1 MRPCLSFLRQWARAP
16 STRATAM
23 LSVAGTHWHKK
34 SGAIIAS
41 PGEKS
46 RFKSLLIGRLVILTA
61 FTSLPLKAEDVSTN
75 FQHYEPE
82 TGIVRIDI
90 NEAPKIDGDIS
101 DPVWSRA
108 TRIDTFYQTQ
118 PIQGAKPSELTVAY
132 MAYDENNLYFAF
144 YCGDSQ
150 PDQIL
155 ATVMQRD
162 RQIFQDDNIRVYLD
176 PYNSARDAMAFLV
189 NSLGTQMDILIENN
203 STFYPEWDTIWDVEA
218 RRTNDGWT
226 AEMAIPFRSISF
238 DPGVDEWGFE
248 IMRQIRHKNETV
260 RWSQIDQFLTPF
272 DVSRI
277 GLITGIR
284 DTRRGLGLD
293 VQAFGKIKYER
304 DWMQRPRDDSF
315 TPEPSGNIFYKITPS
330 LTGTL
335 TLNTDFS
342 DSPLDER
349 QVNTGRFSL
358 FFPETRDFFLQDRT
372 IFEFGGRALTPPRT
386 DINGLPFFTRK
397 IGIVNDEAVDLIAG
411 GKLSGRIGNLNV
423 GALSVRMDN
432 TDNID
437 AETLSVA
444 RLSADIL
451 EESRIGAILT
461 NGDPD
466 GTGKNTLAGVDFQYQ
481 NSNLF
486 NRGRFL
492 ADIFYQRSFS
502 DDVHGPAG
510 GKNDDMFG
518 FFLGYPNDLLRW
530 FISGKEVGN
539 RFEPALGFVNRRN
552 IRDYN
557 GDYIR
562 RKRFESSWVRWWE
575 GGVIGNIVT
584 DLNNDIESQKFTLVT
599 ALQNQIGD
607 EFTVKASNVREVI
620 TQPFLI
626 AGELHVPV
634 GDYHFNQFNVLLES
648 SNSRKVIANL
658 EVTCCRIYDG
668 DYLGLNT
675 SLEFRV
681 SKYFRL
687 TANHNLEKFELPAGD
702 LTVHVGSLDG
712 SINFSPDMQIDTQM
726 QYDNISERFSFSA
739 RFRWFP
745 KPQTEIF
752 MAVGQTANMES
763 SNFPGEFDPDQT
775 QAIIRLGHTFRF

>member
-1 MRPCLSFLRQWARAP
+1 
-16 STRATAM
+16 M

-118 PIQGAKPSELTVAY
+118 PIQGAKPSETTIAY
-132 MAYDENNLYFAF
+132 MAYDENNMYFAF
-144 YCGDSQ
+144 FCGDSQ

-162 RQIFQDDNIRVYLD
+162 RELFQDDNIRVYLD

-203 STFYPEWDTIWDVEA
+203 SNFYPEWDTIWDVEA
-218 RRTNDGWT
+218 RRTDDGWT

-284 DTRRGLGLD
+284 DTHRGLGLD

-386 DINGLPFFTRK
+386 EANGLPFFTRK

-466 GTGKNTLAGVDFQYQ
+466 GKGKNTLLGVDFQYQ

-492 ADIFYQRSFS
+492 ADIFYQHSFS

-510 GKNDDMFG
+510 GIDDDMFG

-557 GDYIR
+557 GDYVR

-648 SNSRKVIANL
+648 SKSRKVIANL

-775 QAIIRLGHTFRF
+775 QAIIRLRHTFRF

>member
-1 MRPCLSFLRQWARAP
+1 MISRIFIL
-16 STRATAM
+16 ATV
-23 LSVAGTHWHKK
+23 L
-34 SGAIIAS
+34 
-41 PGEKS
+41 
-46 RFKSLLIGRLVILTA
+46 
-61 FTSLPLKAEDVSTN
+61 SLPLKAEDVPVD

-82 TGIVRIDI
+82 AEIARIAVS
-90 NEAPKIDGDIS
+90 EAPNIDGDIS
-101 DPVWSRA
+101 DPVWSKA
-108 TRIDTFYQTQ
+108 TRIDKFYQTV
-118 PIQGAKPSELTVAY
+118 PVLGAEPSEITVVY

-144 YCGDSQ
+144 NCKDSQ
-150 PDQIL
+150 PDQIM

-162 RQIFQDDNIRVYLD
+162 RELWQDDNIRVYLD

-203 STFYPEWDTIWDVEA
+203 SNFYPEWDTIWDVEA
-218 RRTNDGWT
+218 RRTDDGWS

-238 DPGVDEWGFE
+238 DPGVDQWGFE
-248 IMRQIRHKNETV
+248 IMRQIRHKSESV
-260 RWSQIDQFLTPF
+260 RWSQIDQFLRPF

-277 GLITGIR
+277 GLLTGIR
-284 DTRRGLGLD
+284 DTNQGLGLD
-293 VQAFGKIKYER
+293 VQAFGKIDYER

-315 TPEPSGNIFYKITPS
+315 TPEASGNIFYKITPS

-372 IFEFGGRALTPPRT
+372 IFEFGGTAMTPPNT
-386 DINGLPFFTRK
+386 EFNGLPFFTRK
-397 IGIVNDEAVDLIAG
+397 IGIVGDEVVDLIAG

-423 GALSVRMDN
+423 GALSVRMDK
-432 TDNID
+432 TDNIE

-461 NGDPD
+461 HGDPD
-466 GTGKNTLAGVDFQYQ
+466 GTGRNTLAGVDFQYQ
-481 NSNLF
+481 NANLF

-492 ADIFYQRSFS
+492 ADFFYQRSFS
-502 DDVHGPAG
+502 NDVHGPAA
-510 GKNDDMFG
+510 GKDDDMLG

-530 FISGKEVGN
+530 FISGKEIGK

-562 RKRFESSWVRWWE
+562 RKRFQDSWVLWWE
-575 GGVIGNIVT
+575 GGVIGNVVT
-584 DLNNDIESQKFTLVT
+584 DLDNDIETHKFTLVT
-599 ALQNQIGD
+599 ALRNQIGD
-607 EFTVKASNVREVI
+607 EFKVKASNVREVI
-620 TQPFLI
+620 NLPFLI
-626 AGELHVPV
+626 AGELPVPL
-634 GDYHFNQFNVLLES
+634 GDYHFNQFDLVLNS
-648 SNSRKVIANL
+648 SISRKVIADI
-658 EVTCCRIYDG
+658 EVTCCRMFDG

-675 SLEFRV
+675 SLEFRL
-681 SKYFRL
+681 SKYLRL
-687 TANHNLEKFELPAGD
+687 TAKHNMERFELPAGD
-702 LTVHVGSLDG
+702 LTVHIGSLDG
-712 SINFSPDMQIDTQM
+712 SINFTPDVQIDTQM

-739 RFRWFP
+739 RYRWFP
-745 KPQTEIF
+745 RPETEVFI
-752 MAVGQTANMES
+752 AVGQTADMKS
-763 SNFPGEFDPDQT
+763 SRFPGHFDADQT
-775 QAIIRLGHTFRF
+775 QVTVRLGHTFRF

>member
-1 MRPCLSFLRQWARAP
+1 MSL
-16 STRATAM
+16 
-23 LSVAGTHWHKK
+23 K
-34 SGAIIAS
+34 S
-41 PGEKS
+41 P
-46 RFKSLLIGRLVILTA
+46 LIGKLVILTA
-61 FTSLPLKAEDVSTN
+61 ITSLPLKAEDVSIN

-82 TGIVRIDI
+82 AGIARIDI

-108 TRIDTFYQTQ
+108 TRIDTFYQTE
-118 PIQGAKPSELTVAY
+118 PIQGAKPSETTVAY

-150 PDQIL
+150 PEQIL

-162 RQIFQDDNIRVYLD
+162 RQLYQDDNIRVYLD

-203 STFYPEWDTIWDVEA
+203 SNFYPEWDTIWDVEA
-218 RRTNDGWT
+218 RRTSDGWT

-284 DTRRGLGLD
+284 DTHRGLGLD

-372 IFEFGGRALTPPRT
+372 IFEFGGRAMTPPRT

-423 GALSVRMDN
+423 GALSVRMDE

-451 EESRIGAILT
+451 EDSRIGAILT
-461 NGDPD
+461 HGDPD
-466 GTGKNTLAGVDFQYQ
+466 GTGKNTLAGVDFQYH
-481 NSNLF
+481 NPNLF
-486 NRGRFL
+486 NRGRFR
-492 ADIFYQRSFS
+492 ADFFYQRSFS
-502 DDVHGPAG
+502 DDVHWPAG
-510 GKNDDMFG
+510 GIDDDMFG

-530 FISGKEVGN
+530 FISGKEIGN

-557 GDYIR
+557 GDYVR
-562 RKRFESSWVRWWE
+562 RKRFQDSWVRWWE
-575 GGVIGNIVT
+575 GGVIGNLVT
-584 DLNNDIESQKFTLVT
+584 DLDNDIESQKFTLVT

-620 TQPFLI
+620 NQPFLV
-626 AGELHVPV
+626 AGELPVPV
-634 GDYHFNQFNVLLES
+634 GDYHFNQFDVLLES
-648 SNSRKVIANL
+648 SKSRKVIATL
-658 EVTCCRIYDG
+658 GLVCCRIYDG
-668 DYLGLNT
+668 DYLGLNS

-687 TANHNLEKFELPAGD
+687 TANHNLEKFELPAGN
-702 LTVHVGSLDG
+702 LTVHIGSLDG
-712 SINFSPDMQIDTQM
+712 SINFTPDMQIDTQM

-752 MAVGQTANMES
+752 LAVGQTADLES
-763 SNFPGEFDPDQT
+763 SNFPGDFDPDQT
-775 QAIIRLGHTFRF
+775 QALIRLGHTFRF

>member
-1 MRPCLSFLRQWARAP
+1 
-16 STRATAM
+16 
-23 LSVAGTHWHKK
+23 
-34 SGAIIAS
+34 
-41 PGEKS
+41 
-46 RFKSLLIGRLVILTA
+46 
-61 FTSLPLKAEDVSTN
+61 
-75 FQHYEPE
+75 
-82 TGIVRIDI
+82 
-90 NEAPKIDGDIS
+90 
-101 DPVWSRA
+101 
-108 TRIDTFYQTQ
+108 
-118 PIQGAKPSELTVAY
+118 
-132 MAYDENNLYFAF
+132 
-144 YCGDSQ
+144 
-150 PDQIL
+150 
-155 ATVMQRD
+155 
-162 RQIFQDDNIRVYLD
+162 
-176 PYNSARDAMAFLV
+176 MAFLV

-203 STFYPEWDTIWDVEA
+203 SNFYPEWDTIWDVEA
-218 RRTNDGWT
+218 RRTSNGWT

-293 VQAFGKIKYER
+293 VQAFGKLKYER

-315 TPEPSGNIFYKITPS
+315 APEPSGNIFYKITPS

-386 DINGLPFFTRK
+386 DINGLPFFTRR
-397 IGIVNDEAVDLIAG
+397 IGIVNDEVVDLIAG

-466 GTGKNTLAGVDFQYQ
+466 GTGKNTLLGVDFQYQ

-502 DDVHGPAG
+502 DGVHGPAG
-510 GKNDDMFG
+510 GIDDDMFG

-539 RFEPALGFVNRRN
+539 RFEPALGFINRRN

-557 GDYIR
+557 GDYVR
-562 RKRFESSWVRWWE
+562 RKRFEGSWVRWWE
-575 GGVIGNIVT
+575 GGVIGNIIT
-584 DLNNDIESQKFTLVT
+584 DLDNDIESHKFTLVT

-607 EFTVKASNVREVI
+607 EFTVKAGNVREVI
-620 TQPFLI
+620 NQPFLI
-626 AGELHVPV
+626 AGELPVPV
-634 GDYHFNQFNVLLES
+634 GDYHFNQFDVSLES
-648 SNSRKVIANL
+648 SKSRKVIANL

-681 SKYFRL
+681 SKHFRL
-687 TANHNLEKFELPAGD
+687 TANHNLEKFELPTGD
-702 LTVHVGSLDG
+702 LTVHIGSLDG

-745 KPQTEIF
+745 QPQTEIF
-752 MAVGQTANMES
+752 MAVGQTADLES
-763 SNFPGEFDPDQT
+763 SNFPGDFDPDQT
-775 QAIIRLGHTFRF
+775 QALIRLGHTFRF

>member
-1 MRPCLSFLRQWARAP
+1 MSL
-16 STRATAM
+16 
-23 LSVAGTHWHKK
+23 KY
-34 SGAIIAS
+34 
-41 PGEKS
+41 
-46 RFKSLLIGRLVILTA
+46 LLIGQLVILTA
-61 FTSLPLKAEDVSTN
+61 ITSLPLRAEDVSIN
-75 FQHYEPE
+75 FQHYEPK
-82 TGIVRIDI
+82 IKIARIEI

-101 DPVWSRA
+101 DPVWSKA

-118 PIQGAKPSELTVAY
+118 PIQGAKPSETTVAY
-132 MAYDENNLYFAF
+132 VAYDENNLYFAF

-162 RQIFQDDNIRVYLD
+162 RQLYQDDNIRVYLD

-203 STFYPEWDTIWDVEA
+203 SNFYPEWDTIWDVEA
-218 RRTNDGWT
+218 RRTSDGWT

-293 VQAFGKIKYER
+293 VQAFGKLKYER
-304 DWMQRPRDDSF
+304 DWMQRPRDNDF

-372 IFEFGGRALTPPRT
+372 IFEFGGNAMTPPNT

-397 IGIVNDEAVDLIAG
+397 IGIVNDEVVDLIAG

-466 GTGKNTLAGVDFQYQ
+466 GTGKNTLLGVDFQYQ

-502 DDVHGPAG
+502 DGVHGPAG
-510 GKNDDMFG
+510 GIDDDMFG

-539 RFEPALGFVNRRN
+539 RFEPALGFINRRN

-557 GDYIR
+557 GDYVR
-562 RKRFESSWVRWWE
+562 RKRFEGGWVRWWE

-584 DLNNDIESQKFTLVT
+584 DLDNDIESHKFTLVT

-607 EFTVKASNVREVI
+607 EFTVKAGNVREVI
-620 TQPFLI
+620 NQPFLI
-626 AGELHVPV
+626 AGELPVPV
-634 GDYHFNQFNVLLES
+634 GDYHFNQFDVSLES
-648 SNSRKVIANL
+648 SKSRKVIAEL
-658 EVTCCRIYDG
+658 GVTCCRIYGG

-681 SKYFRL
+681 SKHFRL
-687 TANHNLEKFELPAGD
+687 TANHNLEKFELPTGD
-702 LTVHVGSLDG
+702 LTVHIGSLDG

-745 KPQTEIF
+745 QPQTEIF
-752 MAVGQTANMES
+752 MAVGQTADLES
-763 SNFPGEFDPDQT
+763 SNFPGDFDPDQT
-775 QAIIRLGHTFRF
+775 QALIRLGHTFRF

>member
-1 MRPCLSFLRQWARAP
+1 
-16 STRATAM
+16 M

-46 RFKSLLIGRLVILTA
+46 RFKSLLIRRLVILTA
-61 FTSLPLKAEDVSTN
+61 IISLPLKAEDVSIN

-108 TRIDTFYQTQ
+108 TRIDTFYQTE
-118 PIQGAKPSELTVAY
+118 PIQGAKPSETTIAY

-144 YCGDSQ
+144 FCGDSQ

-162 RQIFQDDNIRVYLD
+162 RQLFQDDNIRVYLD

-203 STFYPEWDTIWDVEA
+203 SNFYPEWDTIWDVEA
-218 RRTNDGWT
+218 RRTSNGWT

-293 VQAFGKIKYER
+293 VQAFGKLKYER
-304 DWMQRPRDDSF
+304 DWMQRPRDNDF

-372 IFEFGGRALTPPRT
+372 IFEFGGNAMTPPNT

-397 IGIVNDEAVDLIAG
+397 IGIVNDEVVDLIAG

-466 GTGKNTLAGVDFQYQ
+466 GKGKNTLLGVDFQYQ

-502 DDVHGPAG
+502 DGVHGPAG
-510 GKNDDMFG
+510 GIDDDMFG

-539 RFEPALGFVNRRN
+539 RFEPALGFINRRN

-557 GDYIR
+557 GDYVR
-562 RKRFESSWVRWWE
+562 RKRFEGGWVRWWE

-584 DLNNDIESQKFTLVT
+584 DLDNDIESHKFTLVT

-607 EFTVKASNVREVI
+607 EFTVKAGNVREVI
-620 TQPFLI
+620 NQPFLI
-626 AGELHVPV
+626 AGELPVPV
-634 GDYHFNQFNVLLES
+634 GDYHFNQFDVLLES
-648 SNSRKVIANL
+648 SKSRKVIANL
-658 EVTCCRIYDG
+658 GLVCCRIYDG

-687 TANHNLEKFELPAGD
+687 TASHNLEKFELPAGN
-702 LTVHVGSLDG
+702 LTVHIGSLDG
-712 SINFSPDMQIDTQM
+712 SINFTPDMQIDTQM

-752 MAVGQTANMES
+752 MAVGQTADLES
-763 SNFPGEFDPDQT
+763 SNFPGDFDPDKT
-775 QAIIRLGHTFRF
+775 QALIRLGHTFRF

>member
-1 MRPCLSFLRQWARAP
+1 
-16 STRATAM
+16 M

-203 STFYPEWDTIWDVEA
+203 SNFYPEWDTIWDVEA

-284 DTRRGLGLD
+284 DTHRGLGLD

-335 TLNTDFS
+335 TLNSDFS

-510 GKNDDMFG
+510 G
-518 FFLGYPNDLLRW
+518 
-530 FISGKEVGN
+530 
-539 RFEPALGFVNRRN
+539 
-552 IRDYN
+552 
-557 GDYIR
+557 
-562 RKRFESSWVRWWE
+562 
-575 GGVIGNIVT
+575 
-584 DLNNDIESQKFTLVT
+584 IE
-599 ALQNQIGD
+599 
-607 EFTVKASNVREVI
+607 
-620 TQPFLI
+620 
-626 AGELHVPV
+626 
-634 GDYHFNQFNVLLES
+634 
-648 SNSRKVIANL
+648 
-658 EVTCCRIYDG
+658 
-668 DYLGLNT
+668 
-675 SLEFRV
+675 
-681 SKYFRL
+681 
-687 TANHNLEKFELPAGD
+687 
-702 LTVHVGSLDG
+702 
-712 SINFSPDMQIDTQM
+712 
-726 QYDNISERFSFSA
+726 
-739 RFRWFP
+739 
-745 KPQTEIF
+745 
-752 MAVGQTANMES
+752 
-763 SNFPGEFDPDQT
+763 
-775 QAIIRLGHTFRF
+775 